1 MFAIPLPTEVDKIIK
16 ILENRGYEAY
26 IVGGCV
32 RDEVM
37 NVLFHSDISP
47 KDWDITTSASPE
59 ETIESLK
66 IAGIKTIPTGIKHGT
81 ITAIIGNQSYE
92 ITTYRIEGKYLNHR
106 SPSEVRF
113 TTELEDDLSRRDFTI
128 NAMAYHP
135 KIGLVD
141 VYGGIKDLKERS
153 ISAVGDAFLRFEEDA
168 LRILRALRFASRLDF
183 TISEITSKAIF
194 AHMELLKFISIE
206 RIMSEIDGII
216 CGKNASKVLT
226 QYREVILF
234 SLMGEVPKDIDDSGY
249 KIASAMLGFCPSNP
263 TVRLIALLFFGIRN
277 HAEIAKILKRI
288 KIAKWTEKMILN
300 MGEYLDTPLVDEKM
314 WIKEQLGMMG
324 EKNFRVFLELK
335 KAFFM
340 VIPHQE
346 ELSKLKGIT
355 DKLEKIIQAGE
366 PICIADLAINGDDLQ
381 MLGIPKGKKIKEAL
395 HRVLKAVM
403 SEEVPNDKKSLKE
416 FVNKNINP

>member
-234 SLMGEVPKDIDDSGY
+234 SLMGEVPKDIDDSEY

-300 MGEYLDTPLVDEKM
+300 MGEYLDISLIDEKM

-395 HRVLKAVM
+395 HQVLKAVM